1 MGFLIGSYA
10 LLIEPQRI
18 TVKYYR
24 IASQKWTE
32 PPLRIALIA
41 YVHAIWPW
49 MSIPHIKRIVKKTN
63 ALDPDLILLL
73 GDYVSTHPFGRQ
85 IDPTLGVMPYQNL
98 RASCGVFA
106 VLGNHDLHGHGSDGW
121 PEAMRSSGL
130 SVLENQ
136 SVKTTCSEKEFWVSG
151 LEDLWWQNAD
161 IPKTLDQVLDN
172 KPVIMAMHNP
182 DSFIDIPKNVTLSVS
197 GHTHRGQ
204 IRFPFIGAIEAVIPS
219 KYGKRF
225 HYGHIVE
232 MEKI

>member
-1 MGFLIGSYA
+1 
-10 LLIEPQRI
+10 
-18 TVKYYR
+18 
-24 IASQKWTE
+24 
-32 PPLRIALIA
+32 
-41 YVHAIWPW
+41 
-49 MSIPHIKRIVKKTN
+49 
-63 ALDPDLILLL
+63 
-73 GDYVSTHPFGRQ
+73 
-85 IDPTLGVMPYQNL
+85 
-98 RASCGVFA
+98 
-106 VLGNHDLHGHGSDGW
+106 
-121 PEAMRSSGL
+121 MRSSGL